1 MFSEVWLPASG
12 CLLCLR
18 DSMGLLGAE
27 IAFSGTDS
35 SVSSLFLAVP
45 SLSLQGPSLYFAE
58 MPELTQAQQPQ

>member
-1 MFSEVWLPASG
+1 
-12 CLLCLR
+12 
-18 DSMGLLGAE
+18 MGLLGAE